1 MMYLY
6 VLMMYTT
13 TYYVCTLTTT
23 MIFLKHLVL
32 RLFYL
37 VNQFDFVFVKCLFL
51 IKADVL
57 KSSGGVLEKKT
68 SLFLTKLFFLSLYLF
83 TLVASFLFYSLG
95 ERWQT
100 LRNHNIQNNHTGL
113 VKPSMID

>member
-1 MMYLY
+1 MQRTSLNQLSEDSL
-6 VLMMYTT
+6 VQAVGEDSI
-13 TYYVCTLTTT
+13 TY
-23 MIFLKHLVL
+23 
-32 RLFYL
+32 
-37 VNQFDFVFVKCLFL
+37 QFDFVFVKCLFL